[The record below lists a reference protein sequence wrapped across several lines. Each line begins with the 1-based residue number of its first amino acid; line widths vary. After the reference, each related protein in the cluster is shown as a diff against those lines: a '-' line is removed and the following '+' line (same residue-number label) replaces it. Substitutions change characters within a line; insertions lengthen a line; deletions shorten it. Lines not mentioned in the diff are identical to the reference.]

1 MFTSRSMLRWRGW
14 DAWRSG
20 WTPQACR
27 PAIHVFGRR
36 SAFRAQGP
44 GTRRRAP
51 CPATGLAS
59 LTPSVSDPGDCS
71 PHALHTLSEPL
82 QRFVTVDRVKRG
94 SLDTRWERA
103 AQPKL
108 PLLTS
113 ARSVHRRSRVNP
125 GPLLDA
131 DTFSKCSGH
140 TLEHGGLKHE
150 PSVRSRRQI
159 TKYPVGHDGEL
170 NLRLEFFPSTRIV
183 HGNAHS
189 ENRLT
194 GDELMKSSGSFFLT
208 CSFRGLLSLIV
219 LITFLIVLTIFVVLD
234 RRLEEKAVSRI
245 EQRNGNPPYQ
255 TCRTSPA

>member
-71 PHALHTLSEPL
+71 AHALHTLSEPL

-125 GPLLDA
+125 GPLSTPTRSASALA
-131 DTFSKCSGH
+131 TRLSMEGLSMNRASG
-140 TLEHGGLKHE
+140 LAG
-150 PSVRSRRQI
+150 RS
-159 TKYPVGHDGEL
+159 
-170 NLRLEFFPSTRIV
+170 PSTQSV
-183 HGNAHS
+183 MTAN
-189 ENRLT
+189 
-194 GDELMKSSGSFFLT
+194 
-208 CSFRGLLSLIV
+208 
-219 LITFLIVLTIFVVLD
+219 
-234 RRLEEKAVSRI
+234 
-245 EQRNGNPPYQ
+245 
-255 TCRTSPA
+255 